1 MFRVLS
7 SFILVT
13 AALAGAS
20 CSSGYNNSPTT
31 PTTTQIPAGPSTV
44 LVPTGTAVSNAAP
57 GFSPTPLTVAAGTT
71 VTWGNN
77 DSTTHTTTADGGNWN
92 QTFTPGTTTAVKFDT
107 PGTYSYHCSIH
118 PFMKG
123 TIVVQ

>member
-1 MFRVLS
+1 MFRAFS
-7 SFILVT
+7 SFILLT
-13 AALAGAS
+13 AALAVAS

-31 PTTTQIPAGPSTV
+31 PTTQIPAGPSTV
-44 LVPTGTAVSNAAP
+44 LVPNGTAGSSAAP
-57 GFSPTPLTVAAGTT
+57 GFSPTPLTVAAGTS

-92 QTFTPGTTTAVKFDT
+92 QTFAPGTTTTVKFDT

-118 PFMKG
+118 SFMKG